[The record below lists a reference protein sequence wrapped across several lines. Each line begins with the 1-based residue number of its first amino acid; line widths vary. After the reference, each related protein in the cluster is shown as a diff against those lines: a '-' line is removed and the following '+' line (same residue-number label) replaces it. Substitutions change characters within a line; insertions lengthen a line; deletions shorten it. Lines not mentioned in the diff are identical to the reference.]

1 MSTIGV
7 QGITARV
14 AGSVDEYLDWAV
26 PSYAKLYSYTK
37 DQHYLDVARL
47 LLHATKSMVALPGRQ
62 YDMRGIGWQQEGW
75 RMGPGGPGRGVGGH
89 RFWLPWISANHLHGI
104 TGLEEYDPA
113 LYRQLARGDRYE
125 EADKRQTGF
134 YLVAAEEES
143 AAALPTASTEQ
154 RVVRYDCKFLRDAGR
169 GEPRY
174 LLLPKTADVPLML
187 ARTPELQKK
196 GENGFP
202 ELRLELTPEAS
213 SRLEKLT
220 REHLGGKVAFVIDGE
235 PVTLHKIRS
244 VITGGQFRLSRCT
257 DTACQYI
264 YGRLVERR

>member
-1 MSTIGV
+1 MKKVTSIV
-7 QGITARV
+7 
-14 AGSVDEYLDWAV
+14 
-26 PSYAKLYSYTK
+26 
-37 DQHYLDVARL
+37 
-47 LLHATKSMVALPGRQ
+47 SMFLVSFSIAQ
-62 YDMRGIGWQQEGW
+62 TQSDMNQDA
-75 RMGPGGPGRGVGGH
+75 
-89 RFWLPWISANHLHGI
+89 ANG
-104 TGLEEYDPA
+104 YK
-113 LYRQLARGDRYE
+113 
-125 EADKRQTGF
+125 EADKRQAGF

-143 AAALPTASTEQ
+143 AAALPAASTEQ
-154 RVVRYDCKFLRDAGR
+154 RVVRYDCNFLRDAER

-187 ARTPELQKK
+187 ARAPELQKK

-213 SRLEKLT
+213 SGLEKLT

-264 YGRLVERR
+264 YGRLVEKR